1 MTDEPS
7 FHTLTPLCGAAEA
20 KAVQGTPA
28 AVGAFNINFY
38 SQAVGVLKGLQ
49 KADAPAIIQAS
60 KGANAFQGGP
70 DKISAMLKL
79 AMKNLGH
86 TLPVCLHLD
95 HGDEERAKECVDGGY
110 SSVMIDASK
119 LNFDE
124 NAATSKRIVDYA
136 GAKGA
141 TVEGEI
147 GKLEG
152 VEEDVVHEKTTYAD
166 PDEVVRFF
174 RESGVDALAIAYGTS
189 HGPNKGAN
197 IDAVKTAIVRDS
209 YSAMDDAGLTADHFL
224 VGHGSSTVP
233 QDIVAEINEYGGNIQ
248 KAHGVPMEKIKEGIA
263 FGLRKMNI
271 DTDLRLGITAT
282 VRKYLR
288 DNPGIGEKYPD
299 TLGRIAKAFAGEI
312 EMTAKG
318 KRVEP
323 ETVIDPRGYF
333 GVIDIEVLR
342 EPATDESGLAELMAL
357 VEERIAAH
365 VEMLVHEFGSAGLA
379 SQVERG

>member
-1 MTDEPS
+1 MADEPK
-7 FHTLTPLCGAAEA
+7 FHSLAPICGAAET
-20 KAVQGTPA
+20 KAAEGTPA
-28 AVGAFNINFY
+28 AIGAFNINFY

-60 KGANAFQGGP
+60 KGANSFQGGP
-70 DKISAMLKL
+70 DKIAAMLKL

-86 TLPVCLHLD
+86 TLPICLHLD
-95 HGDEERAKECVDGGY
+95 HGDEDQAKQCVDNGY

-119 LNFDE
+119 LDFDD
-124 NAATSKRIVDYA
+124 NVSKSKEIVDYA
-136 GAKGA
+136 AERNV
-141 TVEGEI
+141 TVEGEL

-166 PDEVVRFF
+166 PDEVVAFF
-174 RESGVDALAIAYGTS
+174 QNSGVHALAIAYGTS
-189 HGPNKGAN
+189 HGPNKGSN
-197 IDAVKTAIVRDS
+197 IDAVKTSIVQDS
-209 YSAMDDAGLTADHFL
+209 YNAMKDAGLASDHFL

-233 QDIVAEINEYGGNIQ
+233 QDIVAEINQYGGNIQ
-248 KAHGVPMEKIKEGIA
+248 KAKGVPMEKIKEGIA

-282 VRKYLR
+282 VRKYLK

-299 TLGRIAKAFAGEI
+299 TLGQIEKAFSGEL

-333 GVIDIEVLR
+333 GVIDIAVLR

-357 VEERIAAH
+357 IEDRIADH
-365 VEMLVHEFGSAGLA
+365 VEMLVNEFGSAGLA
-379 SQVERG
+379 GKVT

>member
-1 MTDEPS
+1 MADEPT
-7 FHTLTPLCGAAEA
+7 FHSLTPLCGASEA
-20 KAVQGTPA
+20 RSVQGTPA
-28 AVGAFNINFY
+28 AIGAFNINFY
-38 SQAVGVLKGLQ
+38 SQAVGVLKGL
-49 KADAPAIIQAS
+49 KRADAPAIIQAS
-60 KGANAFQGGP
+60 KGANSFQGGP
-70 DKISAMLKL
+70 DKIAGMLKL

-86 TLPVCLHLD
+86 DLPICLHLD
-95 HGDEERAKECVDGGY
+95 HGDVEQAKNCVDNGY

-119 LNFDE
+119 LEFNE
-124 NAATSKRIVDYA
+124 NVGTSKGIVDYA
-136 GAKGA
+136 SEKGV
-141 TVEGEI
+141 TVEGEL

-166 PDEVVRFF
+166 PDEVVKFF
-174 RESGVDALAIAYGTS
+174 KESGVNALAIAYGTS
-189 HGPNKGAN
+189 HGPNKGSN
-197 IDAVKTAIVRDS
+197 IDAVKTTIVKDS
-209 YSAMDDAGLTADHFL
+209 YNAMKEAGLVSDRFL

-282 VRKYLR
+282 VRKYLK
-288 DNPGIGEKYPD
+288 DNPGIGEKYPE
-299 TLGRIAKAFAGEI
+299 TLGRIEKAFSGEI

-333 GVIDIEVLR
+333 GVLDIEILR
-342 EPATDESGLAELMAL
+342 EPATEESGLAELMEL
-357 VEERIAAH
+357 IEERIAGH
-365 VEMLVHEFGSAGLA
+365 VEMLANEFGSAGLA
-379 SQVERG
+379 SKV